1 MKIITAIL
9 LRQLTLMLMCFAFL
23 YVAVLFFGA
32 KPNYFTWNESE
43 KAIMGVFVLLSSVI
57 LHAYWYD
64 QKNK

>member
-1 MKIITAIL
+1 MRTIAAIL
-9 LRQLTLMLMCFAFL
+9 LRQLTLMFMSFAFL
-23 YVAVLFFGA
+23 YLTVLFFGA
-32 KPNYFTWNESE
+32 IPNYFTWNESE